1 LNILKVVYKNIE
13 KSQAPINF
21 LAQKIIEFNIAIKR
35 SDRRSFGWSG
45 ELGSERNRLI
55 AVICLP
61 SKLRG
66 LRVGSALREQ
76 VQVWHRPERYQ

>member
-1 LNILKVVYKNIE
+1 MIPDEGIVASEIEAGLSYATISGAEIL
-13 KSQAPINF
+13 P
-21 LAQKIIEFNIAIKR
+21 NIAIKR

-76 VQVWHRPERYQ
+76 VQV